1 MIACVLIRDFMAA
14 VERRARPELRER
26 PLVFLHFRGK
36 QERVFAES
44 ADSEGVQPGMR
55 LGEVQALCP
64 EAELLPASL
73 TRCAS
78 AVRELVESLSAY
90 TNRIEVHDNFQG
102 DLRLYLDFGRLKPS
116 DGIALA
122 QGIIASC
129 GELHLNA
136 SVGIAAGK
144 FTAFAAA
151 SQARLCLVRP
161 GDEPAFLAPFPL
173 DLLPLSRAIAHQLW
187 LLGIE
192 RLGQFAAMPKGA
204 VLAQFGTEGRKLHQ
218 WANGEDG
225 RTVQPYNLAP
235 SERLAQTFD
244 DALDSRETLAFF
256 VAGMIRVLA
265 QRLER
270 RAASTEQ
277 ITLLLQLEQGRL
289 VEHVLRL
296 RKPLAREDELQRA
309 LLGALDPLQ
318 LEAGVT
324 GIELV
329 LDLLLPELPRQ
340 LSLFEYA
347 EQQERKIEQEIQ
359 RLSRRY
365 ESQHFFRSVPDA
377 PEHPQPERHYRLEAL
392 DE

>member
-1 MIACVLIRDFMAA
+1 MIAAVLVRDFMAS
-14 VERRARPELRER
+14 VERRSRPELRDR

-36 QERVFAES
+36 QERVFAAS

-64 EAELLPASL
+64 DAELLPVSL
-73 TRCAS
+73 NRCA
-78 AVRELVESLSAY
+78 AGVRELVGVLSAY
-90 TNRIEVHDNFQG
+90 TNRIEVNDNFQG
-102 DLRLYLDFGRLKPS
+102 DLRHYLDFGRLRPS
-116 DGIALA
+116 DGVQLA
-122 QGIIASC
+122 AGIIASC
-129 GELHLNA
+129 GELHLKA

-151 SQARLCLVRP
+151 SQERLCLVRP
-161 GDEPAFLAPFPL
+161 GDEPTFLAPFPVN
-173 DLLPLSRAIAHQLW
+173 LLPLSRAMAHQLW

-192 RLGQFAAMPKGA
+192 RLGQFAVMPKGA

-225 RTVQPYNLAP
+225 RTVQPYNLTP
-235 SERLAQTFD
+235 SERMVQTFD
-244 DALDSRETLAFF
+244 DALDSRETLKLFL
-256 VAGMIRVLA
+256 AGMIRTLA

-270 RAASTEQ
+270 RAATTEQ
-277 ITLLLQLEQGRL
+277 ITLLLQLEQGKL

-296 RKPLAREDELQRA
+296 RKPLGREEELQRA
-309 LLGALDPLQ
+309 LHGAIDHLQ

-324 GIELV
+324 GIELL

-359 RLSRRY
+359 RLARRY

-377 PEHPQPERHYRLEAL
+377 PEHPQPERRYRLEAL